1 MKRLA
6 VVLGALALS
15 MAMGF
20 PVRGYEN
27 PQKTQDEKKPEL
39 MDIKGT
45 VRSDNAKI
53 TFVADE
59 GGKTWD
65 VINPETLKDHVGQHV
80 QLNAQVYADK
90 GQIHVMTVVQL

>member
-15 MAMGF
+15 MAMGI

-27 PQKTQDEKKPEL
+27 PQNTQDEKKPEL

-45 VRSDNAKI
+45 VRSDNTRPIRFGLPFSLGAAPRRGCAPA
-53 TFVADE
+53 T
-59 GGKTWD
+59 
-65 VINPETLKDHVGQHV
+65 
-80 QLNAQVYADK
+80 
-90 GQIHVMTVVQL
+90 